1 MKKSFLNKI
10 TNGRNVVRNPNSVIE
25 IKKDNFLKVI
35 SLFIKLDRKKI
46 MYARINTLLV
56 DNKNPDI
63 IAKNINF
70 KLLVLLKS
78 INLLSTNKINMV
90 KVKMLLLVVI
100 SQIKYNEVS
109 K

>member
-1 MKKSFLNKI
+1 MKKSFLKKT
-10 TNGRNVVRNPNSVIE
+10 TNGRNVDKKPTSAIE

-63 IAKNINF
+63 IAKIINF
-70 KLLVLLKS
+70 KLLPFLKS
-78 INLLSTNKINMV
+78 INLLSINKRNIV
-90 KVKMLLLVVI
+90 KVKILLLVVI
-100 SQIKYNEVS
+100 SQIKYNEVN

>member
-10 TNGRNVVRNPNSVIE
+10 TNGRNVVRNPNSAIE

-63 IAKNINF
+63 IAKIINF